1 MKPLYTPWDN
11 HSDTDGHS
19 GSRNQHRFFNISG
32 TSYPTGYTDGHAPTA
47 MLHNRRSVSFFRNF
61 VFGVEDSLVSTVG
74 LLSGIAL
81 AAVSRETI
89 FLTGVVL
96 IFVEAFSMSAGSFL
110 SESSAEGYASG
121 VDKPTRSNIVA
132 AVIMFFSYFLAGFI
146 PLFPYLLWSVDTAL
160 KASIFF
166 SVVTLFG
173 LGSLSATLS
182 GTRLLKSALRMSIIG
197 GMAIVIGAVAGIAVS
212 RL

>member
-1 MKPLYTPWDN
+1 MMHD
-11 HSDTDGHS
+11 
-19 GSRNQHRFFNISG
+19 I
-32 TSYPTGYTDGHAPTA
+32 
-47 MLHNRRSVSFFRNF
+47 RSVSFFRNF

-121 VDKPTRSNIVA
+121 VDRPTRNNVVA

-146 PLFPYLLWSVDTAL
+146 PLFPYLLWPVGTAL
-160 KASIFF
+160 QASIFF
-166 SVVTLFG
+166 SVLALFG
-173 LGSLSATLS
+173 LGLLSAALS
-182 GTRLLKSALRMSIIG
+182 RTSLLRSAVRMVIIG
-197 GMAIVIGAVAGIAVS
+197 GMAIVIGAIAGIAVS
-212 RL
+212 QF